1 MPLRPAL
8 STKLSAHKGTRAFE
22 FVKDLVLEVRR
33 FPLTCRRTLS
43 STSSPV
49 AGAATTE
56 LHCLRC
62 QLLLQDSKHLH
73 PLATTTPLADFS
85 ANKISHAAGDRE
97 SASANSTRFPH
108 EFHAAALRLAL
119 PPTRAGANAPPSFIP
134 PRCACF
140 HRLVIVSRLDLP
152 AHSGP
157 EFRNCLSQP
166 RAKGRRLFQDCWLV
180 RPTWNTITRSGP
192 SQEPTRTAAR
202 PAEIHAKSQT
212 ALGLTSM
219 SSR

>member
-1 MPLRPAL
+1 MLSTRVSQSIRGSTGRSTLESQSISPRKHGGHGTRLTSKFRAFRASVVNLMPFAIHAEQTRNMPLRPAL

-62 QLLLQDSKHLH
+62 QLLLQDSKHPH

-85 ANKISHAAGDRE
+85 FIAESEPLTQPLPFNFRAEFSSKRVKAA
-97 SASANSTRFPH
+97 
-108 EFHAAALRLAL
+108 
-119 PPTRAGANAPPSFIP
+119 
-134 PRCACF
+134 
-140 HRLVIVSRLDLP
+140 
-152 AHSGP
+152 
-157 EFRNCLSQP
+157 
-166 RAKGRRLFQDCWLV
+166 
-180 RPTWNTITRSGP
+180 
-192 SQEPTRTAAR
+192 
-202 PAEIHAKSQT
+202 
-212 ALGLTSM
+212 
-219 SSR
+219 